1 MRVNPRMTQV
11 EKRNLGVISED
22 ASMVTDGHRA
32 SSANV
37 HGVTRVG
44 ASLNGFALRGV
55 TSFQVIDAE
64 TPLVLIA
71 ERVRIR
77 HAEERTTG

>member
-11 EKRNLGVISED
+11 DKRNLGVIPED
-22 ASMVTDGHRA
+22 ASIMTDGHRA

-37 HGVTRVG
+37 VVTRVS

-55 TSFQVIDAE
+55 TSFQVNDAE
-64 TPLVLIA
+64 TPLDLIA